1 MLNIEDENL
10 IIDIDYSLVLS
21 EEEAKKLKEIEQ
33 SFIESYAQNKDKMS
47 INEWLFFEIKKNIPD
62 KSDDNIRK
70 ISNEII
76 EALKTNEYKKKSL
89 EEAVRCGRSKES
101 WLASDLKKT
110 TSNIS
115 LRETVDY
122 LNELDKAINNV
133 NEAMFNTIT
142 TKSGSI
148 NRNVNLDG
156 FIAEQYHV
164 NSYNLSAKVNGS
176 KYRAE
181 VLVPKDGQ
189 TYGKNSVD
197 IVIKDEAGKI
207 VERYQAKYGKTA
219 KDTIK
224 MINEGNYNN
233 QRLLV
238 PADQVEEVQKAFP
251 NKTVSAT
258 IGSRKVKSKTLEKN
272 EAKNLQS
279 EAQSGNWK
287 EANWS
292 EYNTKDLA
300 IGIGKQAGYAAI
312 YGAAIGG
319 GIEVATKLWNGEEI
333 KSKEVVE
340 QALLSGTD
348 FGIKAATAGALKVA
362 VEKGIIKVIPKG
374 TPAGAIANI
383 SYIAVENV
391 KVIRKLASKEIT
403 TEEAI
408 DKMKE
413 ITVSTLAGISAGA
426 KGANIGIIIGSVFG
440 PIGSGIGGFIGGTLG
455 YMAGS
460 KVGETLVKAQKKV
473 QEKSIKTLKNICESI
488 CSKAKNKLNS
498 IKNLKTI
505 FA

>member
-1 MLNIEDENL
+1 VSYIEDENL
-10 IIDIDYSLVLS
+10 IIDIDYSLVLD
-21 EEEAKKLKEIEQ
+21 EEEAEKLKEIEQ
-33 SFIESYAQNKDKMS
+33 RFIESYAQNKDKMS
-47 INEWLFFEIKKNIPD
+47 IDEWLFFEIKKNITTKPD
-62 KSDDNIRK
+62 NDISK

-76 EALKTNEYKKKSL
+76 ETLKTNEYKKKSL
-89 EEAVRCGRSKES
+89 EESVKCGRSKEN
-101 WLASDLKKT
+101 WLASDLKNIF
-110 TSNIS
+110 SNMS
-115 LRETVDY
+115 LGETVDY
-122 LNELDKAINNV
+122 LNELDKAIDNV

-142 TKSGSI
+142 TKNGSI
-148 NRNVNLDG
+148 NKNLNLDG
-156 FIAEQYHV
+156 FIAEQHHV
-164 NSYNLSAKVNGS
+164 NSYNLNAKVNRS

-181 VLVPKDGQ
+181 VLVPKEGQ

-219 KDTIK
+219 KDTIS
-224 MINEGNYNN
+224 MIKKGNYNN

-238 PADQVEEVQKAFP
+238 PADQVQEVQKAYP
-251 NKTVSAT
+251 NKTVSAI
-258 IGSRKVKSKTLEKN
+258 IGSGKIKSKALEKN
-272 EAKNLQS
+272 EAKNLQN
-279 EAQSGNWK
+279 EAQSGNWN
-287 EANWS
+287 ATNWN
-292 EYNTKDLA
+292 EYKTRDLA
-300 IGIGKQAGYAAI
+300 IGIGKKAGYAAI

-340 QALLSGTD
+340 QALISGAD
-348 FGIKAATAGALKVA
+348 FGIKAAIAGALKVA

-408 DKMKE
+408 DKMKKVV
-413 ITVSTLAGISAGA
+413 IATFAGILSHQEVNIAIMTIGQSLGPAGVVLGGVMGITLEYM
-426 KGANIGIIIGSVFG
+426 KGSNF
-440 PIGSGIGGFIGGTLG
+440 
-455 YMAGS
+455 
-460 KVGETLVKAQKKV
+460 GETLVKTQKKV
-473 QEKSIKTLKNICESI
+473 QEKSIKTLKNICGSI